1 MPEDVGLERLAKV
14 KHLVV
19 LMMENRSFDQML
31 GYLQGEGLDV
41 NGLSGNESNPDDQG
55 DERRVFAWRK
65 EETVFRP
72 DPPLTAKD
80 LDPCH
85 GPDCVGEQLK
95 DGNRGFVTNFLA
107 SRRRVNGTPIELPER
122 YRALPMGYY
131 TGEALPVYHHLA
143 RNYCVCDSWHASVP
157 AIPG

>member
-55 DERRVFAWRK
+55 DERRVFAARPCRSITTWRG
-65 EETVFRP
+65 T
-72 DPPLTAKD
+72 TACAT
-80 LDPCH
+80 P
-85 GPDCVGEQLK
+85 G
-95 DGNRGFVTNFLA
+95 T
-107 SRRRVNGTPIELPER
+107 RR
-122 YRALPMGYY
+122 
-131 TGEALPVYHHLA
+131 
-143 RNYCVCDSWHASVP
+143 CP